1 MTNSLNIGKV
11 VCGILLG
18 DDNVKEKVGDKI
30 YPIIADETTTF
41 PFIVYQR
48 SGFTPQSN
56 KDQTDENVTVDI
68 VIASDNYA
76 DSIDIAV
83 RVREALEHKQGT
95 FQGIEIND
103 IVIDDAT
110 EDYVENT
117 FLQNLTITV
126 YLDNN

>member
-1 MTNSLNIGKV
+1 MINSFNIGKV
-11 VCGILLG
+11 VCGILLN
-18 DDNVKEKVGDKI
+18 DEKVNERVGDKI

-56 KDQTDENVTVDI
+56 KDRTDENVTVDI
-68 VIASDNYA
+68 VIAAETYA
-76 DSIDIAV
+76 ESIDTAI

-95 FQGIEIND
+95 FQGIDIND

-110 EDYVENT
+110 EDYAENT
-117 FLQNLTITV
+117 FLQHITITV
-126 YLDNN
+126 FLDNN